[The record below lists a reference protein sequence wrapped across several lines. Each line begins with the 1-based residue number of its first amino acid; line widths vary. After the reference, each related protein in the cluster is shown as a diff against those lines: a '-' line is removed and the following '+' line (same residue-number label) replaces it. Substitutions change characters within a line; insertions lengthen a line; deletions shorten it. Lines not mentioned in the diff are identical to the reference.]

1 MNPLA
6 FLVVTSLGL
15 APLVSDDGAAK
26 YPTGYCDEITEGMP
40 GLNDSDHLPTQTRLI
55 GRSVGGRQIWAEL
68 WGPPSATTVYLILGQ
83 VHGNECSPSLLVDE
97 IRRNPPTR
105 YAIWLIPTLTPDG
118 YAEHERPNNNG
129 VDLNGNGFRRDE
141 PETIA
146 LFDFVAEI
154 RPTLA
159 LHIHSPGGYIN
170 TFGGDLA
177 EATSRRIATG
187 LDFHFGEAGGRTDR
201 NRWFLWQGLLAE
213 FELESILIELH
224 AVSHE
229 EVPTARPRPA
239 ARAVEAIRAD
249 ARTILAA
256 LAPDVV
262 APDVDAMIDAW
273 HRNQHTEHDVLPSD
287 VLGTIDVCPL
297 RVAPGRSYLLTW
309 GGYRR

>member
-6 FLVVTSLGL
+6 ILVVASLGL
-15 APLVSDDGAAK
+15 VPLLSDDGVAT
-26 YPTGYCDEITEGMP
+26 YPTGFCDEITEGMP
-40 GLNDSDHLPTQTRLI
+40 GLNDSEHLPRQTRLI
-55 GRSVGGRQIWAEL
+55 GRSAAGRPIWAEL
-68 WGPPSATTVYLILGQ
+68 WGPPRATTVYVILGQ

-118 YAEHERPNNNG
+118 YAEYERRNNNG
-129 VDLNGNGFRRDE
+129 VDLNGNGFWRDE

-146 LFDFVAEI
+146 LFDFVSEI

-159 LHIHSPGGYIN
+159 LHMHSPGGYID
-170 TFGGDLA
+170 TFGGDFA
-177 EATSRRIATG
+177 EAVARRIATA

-201 NRWFLWQGLLAE
+201 SRWFLWQGLLAE

-224 AVSHE
+224 GVSHE
-229 EVPTARPRPA
+229 EVSTASPLPSPRT
-239 ARAVEAIRAD
+239 VEAIRAD

-262 APDVDAMIDAW
+262 A
-273 HRNQHTEHDVLPSD
+273 
-287 VLGTIDVCPL
+287 TIDVCPVP
-297 RVAPGRSYLLTW
+297 VAPGRSYLLNW
-309 GGYRR
+309 GGDRC